1 MASCVAELL
10 FVSHETPDG
19 RTGALKRAAINAH
32 TLKRNRKLRTQH
44 RVPVHGKPQHPIL
57 VASKKLPDQ
66 PGDIARTFGQQ
77 PRDGEIPDEA
87 PTLSKVDDDAA
98 APLKSAFLQL
108 LNPNPAV
115 AMPTGPI
122 IRGQDGE
129 DIQNICQWYFLDQLQ
144 EKNAP
149 SFRHVHNHWT
159 KGLWE
164 MAKVNQ
170 SMFAALAAFAFYK
183 EVALSKASSSS
194 AAYIKQKGRTMA
206 HIGKGLSRWY
216 EMQDPLTLVAVTL
229 LAYMDVRDSHFDD
242 AGTHLRAVR
251 NLVDMAQLSPSAWLY
266 CVWPDLRYAL
276 LTARL
281 PILPYY
287 IPLSLRGD
295 LHQSSGNAQIVQK
308 ASSNVSNCLQTT
320 FFDFSMAF
328 GLFKKLHV
336 LCLCSDRLR
345 DSETPPFGQIYDLE
359 YSLRAIQSQAFQE
372 KLPCLVIAGV
382 ELTIWAAQLH
392 VWMACR
398 FWTPQRRETHLAL
411 VSRARV
417 ILDAFGDAM
426 VTWTGSVNAESL
438 LWVLFTMIATA
449 RIYGQAHE
457 TRMLDLLYANLNHL
471 GLRSR
476 VDFSAKLA
484 EWPWLSDWHPTQIAY
499 IWTMLTERFDGLAVE
514 GLSPC
519 GAIAPLV
526 AKESGRRLFL
536 GGLEYFDSL

>member
-1 MASCVAELL
+1 MASCMAELL

-32 TLKRNRKLRTQH
+32 TLKRNRKLRTRH
-44 RVPVHGKPQHPIL
+44 RVPVHGKSQHPIL
-57 VASKKLPDQ
+57 VASEKLPDQ
-66 PGDIARTFGQQ
+66 PGDIARTYGQQ
-77 PRDGEIPDEA
+77 SRDGKIPDEA
-87 PTLSKVDDDAA
+87 PTLRNVDGDAA

-108 LNPNPAV
+108 MNPKPMV

-122 IRGQDGE
+122 LRGQDGE
-129 DIQNICQWYFLDQLQ
+129 DVQNICQWYFLDQLH

-149 SFRHVHNHWT
+149 SFRHVHRHWT

-164 MAKVNQ
+164 MAQVNQ
-170 SMFAALAAFAFYK
+170 PMFAAIAAFAFYK
-183 EVALSKASSSS
+183 EIALSKISPSS
-194 AAYIKQKGRTMA
+194 AYIKQKGRTMA

-216 EMQDPLTLVAVTL
+216 EMPDPLTLVAVTL
-229 LAYMDVRDSHFDD
+229 LAYMDVRDSHFDN
-242 AGTHLRAVR
+242 AGTHLRAVC
-251 NLVDMAQLSPSAWLY
+251 NLVDMAQLSTYAWLY
-266 CVWPDLRYAL
+266 SVWTDLRYAL

-295 LHQSSGNAQIVQK
+295 LHQSLDNTQIVQK
-308 ASSNVSNCLQTT
+308 ASSNVSNYLQTT
-320 FFDFSMAF
+320 FFDYEMAF
-328 GLFKKLHV
+328 GLFKKLHI

-359 YSLRAIQSQAFQE
+359 YSLRAIQSHAFQE

-382 ELTIWAAQLH
+382 ELTVWAAQLH

-426 VTWTGSVNAESL
+426 ITWTGSVNAESL

-471 GLRSR
+471 GIRSR
-476 VDFSAKLA
+476 DDFSAKLA
-484 EWPWLSDWHPTQIAY
+484 EWPWLSDWHPTQITN
-499 IWTMLTERFDGLAVE
+499 IWRMLTERFNGLAVE
-514 GLSPC
+514 WLNPC
-519 GAIAPLV
+519 GATAPPV
-526 AKESGRRLFL
+526 ATESGRRLFL